1 MASVKAYKQG
11 APGEPAFPSDFDILE
26 KAVLQKTDLKN
37 NNNKY
42 YAIELHRGSDGGID
56 TYRVFTHYGRTDDL
70 DTNPNAGARESR
82 YFGPNG
88 AAAKSAYDSIY
99 RQKTAASKGYKE
111 VSLAASNIGSHKAR
125 GTSSGH
131 VDAQTLQK
139 IESDK
144 KGATPK
150 VTVKP
155 STLHPGVQALVGYIY
170 DEATNALT
178 STVNARI
185 TANGIETPLGIL
197 TIGQIEKGER
207 ILSELYDV
215 YSKSPQGARRDSDL
229 ARLSGDFYT
238 VIPHR
243 IGRTR
248 TAITAAII
256 DSLEEFQAKQETL
269 QLMKD
274 MLQVNGETE
283 NILFDSQVDQKYKAL
298 GCEVGWIEPG
308 SSAFRELAAFVVD
321 SQVKHRNV
329 KVQNIYTL
337 KRPGEHAAFAESV
350 GNHKLLFH
358 GSRIK
363 NWVGILSR
371 GILLPKIVVSMG
383 VNRTDA
389 GWLGHGIYF
398 GDAACTST
406 FYTSPG
412 RKGTRLMGIARVA
425 LGKMKDYT
433 KITYGLNEPP
443 PGYDSCHG
451 VRRKPG
457 VASQFDDD
465 EYVVYRTEQQR
476 LEYLVELTA

>member
-1 MASVKAYKQG
+1 MSKVKAYKQG
-11 APGEPAFPSDFDILE
+11 APGEPAFPHDFEILE
-26 KAVLQKTDLKN
+26 KAVLQKTDLKA

-42 YAIELHRGSDGGID
+42 YAVELHQGGGEF
-56 TYRVFTHYGRTDDL
+56 RVFTHYGRTDDL

-82 YFGPNG
+82 YFFGNA
-88 AAAKSAYDSIY
+88 AAAKACYDGIY
-99 RQKTAASKGYKE
+99 REKTSSKKGYKE

-131 VDAQTLQK
+131 VDDKTLEK
-139 IESDK
+139 IAGEK
-144 KGATPK
+144 KAAKPTI
-150 VTVKP
+150 KP
-155 STLHPGVQALVGYIY
+155 STLPPGVQALVSYIY

-178 STVNARI
+178 STVNAKI

-197 TIGQIEKGER
+197 TIGQIEKGEV
-207 ILSELYDV
+207 ILDELYQLFT
-215 YSKSPQGARRDSDL
+215 KGKPGWKRDEDM

-248 TAITAAII
+248 SAVQDAVI
-256 DSLEEFQAKQETL
+256 DSLVEFQAKQETL

-274 MLQVNGETE
+274 MLKVNGEGGQ
-283 NILFDSQVDQKYKAL
+283 NILFDSQVDQKYGAL
-298 GCEVGWIEPG
+298 GCQIGWIEHG
-308 SSAFRELAAFVVD
+308 SSAFRELEEYVVR
-321 SQVKHRNV
+321 SQVKSHNV
-329 KVQNIYTL
+329 RVKNVYTL
-337 KRPGEHAAFAESV
+337 KRPGEHAGFTESIA
-350 GNHKLLFH
+350 NQKLLFH

-412 RKGTRLMGIARVA
+412 RKGTRLMGLARVA

-433 KITYGLNEPP
+433 QITYGLNAPP
-443 PGYDSCHG
+443 AGFDSCHG

-457 VASQFDDD
+457 VSSQFDDD

-476 LEYLVELTA
+476 LEYLVEFAA

>member
-1 MASVKAYKQG
+1 MAKVKAYKQG
-11 APGEPAFPSDFDILE
+11 APGEPSFPSDFEILE

-42 YAIELHRGSDGGID
+42 YAIELHKGVDGGIE
-56 TYRVFTHYGRTDDL
+56 TFRVYTHYGRTDDL
-70 DTNPNAGARESR
+70 ETNPNAGARESR

-88 AAAKSAYDSIY
+88 PSAKSCYDTIY
-99 RQKTAASKGYKE
+99 REKTAASKGYRE

-131 VDAQTLQK
+131 VDAKTLEK
-139 IESDK
+139 LEAKGK
-144 KGATPK
+144 KAAPII
-150 VTVKP
+150 KP
-155 STLHPGVQALVGYIY
+155 STLPAGVQALVGYIY
-170 DEATNALT
+170 EEATSALT
-178 STVNARI
+178 STVNAKI

-197 TIGQIEKGER
+197 TVGQIEKGER
-207 ILSELYDV
+207 ILDDLYQLFQAG
-215 YSKSPQGARRDSDL
+215 SKGRRHDEHV
-229 ARLSGDFYT
+229 ATLSGDFYST
-238 VIPHR
+238 IPHR

-248 TAITAAII
+248 AAAESAVITT
-256 DSLEEFQAKQETL
+256 LEDFQAKQETL

-274 MLQVNGETE
+274 MLKVNGDGGQ
-283 NILFDSQVDQKYKAL
+283 NILFDSQIDQKYKAL
-298 GCEVGWIEPG
+298 SCEIGFIEPG
-308 SSAFRELAAFVVD
+308 SGAFRELEAYVIA
-321 SQVKHRNV
+321 SQVKHKNV
-329 KVQNIYTL
+329 RVKQIYTL
-337 KRPGEHAAFAESV
+337 KRGAEHQTFTDTI
-350 GNHKLLFH
+350 GNQKLLFH

-412 RKGTRLMGIARVA
+412 RKGTRLMGLARVA

-433 KITYGLNEPP
+433 KITYGLSEPP

-457 VASQFDDD
+457 VSSQFDDD
-465 EYVVYRTEQQR
+465 EYVIYRTEQQR

>member
-1 MASVKAYKQG
+1 MAKVKAYKQG
-11 APGEPAFPSDFDILE
+11 APGEPSFPSDFEILE

-42 YAIELHRGSDGGID
+42 YAIELHKAGHD
-56 TYRVFTHYGRTDDL
+56 YRVFTHYGRTDDL

-82 YFGPNG
+82 YFPANP
-88 AAAKSAYDSIY
+88 AAAKACYDSIF
-99 RQKTAASKGYKE
+99 REKTSAKKGYKE
-111 VSLAASNIGSHKAR
+111 ISLAASNIGSHKAR

-131 VDAQTLQK
+131 VDAKTLEKLAGEAEKPKPK
-139 IESDK
+139 I
-144 KGATPK
+144 
-150 VTVKP
+150 KP
-155 STLHPGVQALVGYIY
+155 SALHPGVQALVSYIY
-170 DEATNALT
+170 EEATNALT
-178 STVNARI
+178 STVNAKI

-197 TIGQIEKGER
+197 TIGQIEKGEQ
-207 ILSELYDV
+207 ILDQLYHIFQSGQTGWKRDEDV
-215 YSKSPQGARRDSDL
+215 

-243 IGRTR
+243 LGRTR
-248 TAITAAII
+248 SAIQQAVI
-256 DSLEEFQAKQETL
+256 DTLPEFQAKQETL

-274 MLQVNGETE
+274 MLKVNGEGGS
-283 NILFDSQVDQKYKAL
+283 ILFDAQVDQKYTAL
-298 GCEVGWIEPG
+298 GCAVGFIEPG
-308 SSAFRELAAFVVD
+308 SSPYRELEEYVVR
-321 SQVKHRNV
+321 SQVKHQNV
-329 KVQNIYTL
+329 RVKNIYTL
-337 KRPGEHAAFAESV
+337 RRAAEHEAFTDQI
-350 GNHKLLFH
+350 GNQKLLFH

-363 NWVGILSR
+363 NWVGIMSR

-406 FYTSPG
+406 FYTTPG
-412 RKGTRLMGIARVA
+412 KKGTRLMGIARVA

-433 KITYGLNEPP
+433 KITYGLSEPP
-443 PGYDSCHG
+443 SGYDSCHG

>member
-1 MASVKAYKQG
+1 MAKVKAYKQG
-11 APGEPAFPSDFDILE
+11 SPGEPSFPSDFDIVE
-26 KAVLQKTDLKN
+26 KAVLQKTDLQA

-42 YAIELHRGSDGGID
+42 YAIELHKGADGGID
-56 TYRVFTHYGRTDDL
+56 TFRVYTHYGRTDDL
-70 DTNPNAGARESR
+70 ETNPNAGARESR

-88 AAAKSAYDSIY
+88 PAAKACYDSIY
-99 RQKTAASKGYKE
+99 REKTAASKGYRE

-131 VDAQTLQK
+131 VDAKTLEK
-139 IESDK
+139 LEG
-144 KGATPK
+144 KGKAP
-150 VTVKP
+150 VIQP
-155 STLHPGVQALVGYIY
+155 STLHAGVQALVGYIY

-178 STVNARI
+178 STVNAKI

-207 ILSELYDV
+207 ILAELYDV
-215 YSKSPQGARRDSDL
+215 FKSSDSGWRRDDAM

-238 VIPHR
+238 AIPHR

-248 TAITAAII
+248 TAAQSAVIA
-256 DSLEEFQAKQETL
+256 SLAEFEAKQETL
-269 QLMKD
+269 QLMRD
-274 MLQVNGETE
+274 MLKVNGDGGQ
-283 NILFDSQVDQKYKAL
+283 NILFDSQIDQKYKAL
-298 GCEVGWIEPG
+298 GCEVGFIEPN
-308 SSAFRELAAFVVD
+308 SSAFRELEAYVLA
-321 SQVKHRNV
+321 SQVKHKNV
-329 KVQNIYTL
+329 RVKQIYTL
-337 KRPGEHAAFAESV
+337 ERGAEQAAFTDTI
-350 GNHKLLFH
+350 GNQKMLFH

-371 GILLPKIVVSMG
+371 GILLPKIVVAMG

-412 RKGTRLMGIARVA
+412 RKGTRLMALARVA

-433 KITYGLNEPP
+433 KITYGLTEPP

-457 VASQFDDD
+457 VASEFDDD
-465 EYVVYRTEQQR
+465 EYVIYRQAQQR
-476 LEYLVELTA
+476 LEYLIEFTA